1 MGAKFPFRP
10 QSSMQQPPPPAHPA
24 TPADSQPATLAD
36 TPWQVSALNNS
47 PILEETPPGDLLIF
61 ASGKSSAPL
70 GFFFF
75 FCNLI
80 LEFK

>member
-10 QSSMQQPPPPAHPA
+10 QSSMQHPPPPPPHPA

-47 PILEETPPGDLLIF
+47 PILEETPSGDLLIF
-61 ASGKSSAPL
+61 ASGKISAPPVCL
-70 GFFFF
+70 FIFIGFFV
-75 FCNLI
+75 I
-80 LEFK
+80 